1 MKKGFF
7 IIVILIFIFA
17 SIYGVYYYQQLQ
29 KAENAL
35 NESIINLRENNYE
48 DALVILKNV
57 LLHYDFAIVKA
68 PALYLLADTYEH
80 LGEYGRAI
88 EYHKT
93 LIANKKLYRA
103 GYWYVQSLVSISRL
117 YRKGIIKASRQQN
130 ITLIRYSRL
139 VRARLKNQIA
149 WGNLDPES
157 SPRDLRSVLISFFS
171 FNFDLAVRV
180 PEPFVLLDEVESELG
195 FLYLRTGRYDEAEE
209 VFSKVDTP
217 VGMFGLSKVYLNSGQ
232 QDKGIILLEKLMEFD
247 TTGKVRVYY
256 VQEAFK
262 YAVNLYKEEKYK
274 EAQRIFNKIQKEFK
288 NTLYSELSLYY
299 LARYYYEANKFDD
312 ALKSIDKILSN
323 AVDTKNEDA
332 QLIKGYIYFDRQDF
346 IQALKIFN
354 DFLKRYPDSN
364 STRTAKEWKAMCERS
379 IKYLS

>member
-1 MKKGFF
+1 M
-7 IIVILIFIFA
+7 
-17 SIYGVYYYQQLQ
+17 
-29 KAENAL
+29 
-35 NESIINLRENNYE
+35 
-48 DALVILKNV
+48 
-57 LLHYDFAIVKA
+57 
-68 PALYLLADTYEH
+68 
-80 LGEYGRAI
+80 
-88 EYHKT
+88 
-93 LIANKKLYRA
+93 
-103 GYWYVQSLVSISRL
+103 
-117 YRKGIIKASRQQN
+117 
-130 ITLIRYSRL
+130 IRYSRL